1 MIYYLKQLILLLPS
15 SYFITLSTAYTLMD
29 LKANGK
35 GIVFG
40 KASEKENTLESA
52 LNIECKN
59 LNVNGDLLIKEHPL
73 LDLFY
78 PLGSIYLSTSDLN
91 PSTFFGGLWEQIAQ
105 GKTLIGV
112 GTGTD
117 INEVSKTF
125 SVGDT
130 GGEYEYTL
138 TVDEMPS
145 DQHDVNDFSYGRC
158 GITVT
163 SYNDASGWNTPSIR
177 GLTGAVSSGT
187 LMAAPAGNEFLKW
200 NKSNGEVLNGL
211 VRKRQE
217 EKELFLKTNY
227 LSNKSYKGISLVDAL
242 KQIKVD
248 DSFSNRKRLAKNNGI
263 SNYSGTYSQ
272 NLKLLNL
279 LKQGKLNN

>member
-1 MIYYLKQLILLLPS
+1 MLKYKKVIIYEGFLLNNIDDSITYDLLLEATDFFTTI

-35 GIVFG
+35 AIAFS
-40 KASEKENTLESA
+40 KSSEKENTLESA
-52 LNIECKN
+52 LNIEYKN

-125 SVGDT
+125 AVGDT
-130 GGEYEYTL
+130 GGEYEHTL
-138 TVDEMPS
+138 TIDEMPNH
-145 DQHDVNDFSYGRC
+145 QHDVNDFSYGKQ

-163 SYNDASGWNTPSIR
+163 GYNDASGWNTPSIR
-177 GLTGAVSSGT
+177 SLTGAGSSGT
-187 LMAAPAGNEFLKW
+187 LMATPAGKALSHNNMQPYLAIYIW
-200 NKSNGEVLNGL
+200 
-211 VRKRQE
+211 KR
-217 EKELFLKTNY
+217 
-227 LSNKSYKGISLVDAL
+227 IS
-242 KQIKVD
+242 
-248 DSFSNRKRLAKNNGI
+248 
-263 SNYSGTYSQ
+263 
-272 NLKLLNL
+272 
-279 LKQGKLNN
+279 

>member
-1 MIYYLKQLILLLPS
+1 MLKYKKVIIYEGFLLYNIDDSSTYDLLLEATDS
-15 SYFITLSTAYTLMD
+15 FNTISYFITLSTAYTLMD

-35 GIVFG
+35 GIAFG

-52 LNIECKN
+52 LNIEYKN

-125 SVGDT
+125 AVGDT
-130 GGEYEYTL
+130 GGEYEHTL
-138 TVDEMPS
+138 TVDEMPNH
-145 DQHDVNDFSYGRC
+145 QHDVNDFSYGKQ

-163 SYNDASGWNTPSIR
+163 GYNDASGWNTPSIR
-177 GLTGAVSSGT
+177 SLTGAGSSGT
-187 LMAAPAGNEFLKW
+187 LMAAPAGK
-200 NKSNGEVLNGL
+200 GL
-211 VRKRQE
+211 SHNNMPPYLAVFIWKR
-217 EKELFLKTNY
+217 
-227 LSNKSYKGISLVDAL
+227 IS
-242 KQIKVD
+242 
-248 DSFSNRKRLAKNNGI
+248 
-263 SNYSGTYSQ
+263 
-272 NLKLLNL
+272 
-279 LKQGKLNN
+279 